1 MNVRAD
7 FPPPV
12 VEDLEPTSQHEMFEE
27 FQDLGPVPNKRP
39 LINAALLS
47 LVAVALI
54 ASVQVVFVARFL
66 LDWDGILGSVVW
78 GYIIFAL
85 VLYALLRE
93 SESREVAVDR
103 IVMVLIWSV
112 AIGICGILA
121 WMLGYA
127 AIQGFPAV
135 TNLSF
140 WTEDLSTVGPLDPGG
155 GASHAIIG
163 SFEQV
168 GLATLVSVPIA
179 IMTAVY
185 LHEIRGR
192 AAKPLRFIVESMSG
206 LPSIVAGLLVFTIW
220 VNGRGYS
227 GIAGSAAL
235 AVLMLPT
242 VSRTAEEVLRT
253 VPDPLREA
261 ALALGAPQWKVVL
274 RVVLPTARAGLMTAT
289 ILGVARAVGE
299 TAPLILTSFGSD
311 TFSINPFSGAQ
322 GSLPLFVFQ
331 LIRQPNEAQVERA
344 WGGMLVLILL
354 VLLAFAVTRLI
365 LARSQRRLG
374 RSR

>member
-168 GLATLVSVPIA
+168 GIATAVSVPIA

-206 LPSIVAGLLVFTIW
+206 LPSIVAGLLIFTIW

-311 TFSINPFSGAQ
+311 TFSLNPFSGAQ